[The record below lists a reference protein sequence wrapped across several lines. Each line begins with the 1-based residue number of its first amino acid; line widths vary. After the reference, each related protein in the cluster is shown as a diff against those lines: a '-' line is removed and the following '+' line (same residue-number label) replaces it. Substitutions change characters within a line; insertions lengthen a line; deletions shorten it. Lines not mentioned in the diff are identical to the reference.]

1 MGEAIKL
8 MENTKVKTFSVYN
21 DGVFKRTRRDFRVVS
36 PDEVTVAMCKSAG
49 IDVANATLTD
59 KVKKAEPAVKA
70 PGETQPIPAEDAPQA
85 TLIPEGLDEW
95 DEKTLKDYAQ
105 EQDIPTHPAA
115 RKPGI
120 IAAITRHYK
129 ELAKQTGA
137 E

>member
-8 MENTKVKTFSVYN
+8 MENTKVKTFSIYN
-21 DGVFKRTRRDFRVVS
+21 DGVFKRNRRDFRVVS
-36 PDEVTVAMCKSAG
+36 PDEITEAMCKSAG
-49 IDVANATLTD
+49 VALTWATVT
-59 KVKKAEPAVKA
+59 KEVKKAEPVKA
-70 PGETQPIPAEDAPQA
+70 PDVVVEPTSDIPAD
-85 TLIPEGLDEW
+85 LDEW

-105 EQDIPTHPAA
+105 EKDIPTHPAA

-129 ELAKQTGA
+129 ELAKEEA

>member
-21 DGVFKRTRRDFRVVS
+21 EGVFKRNRRDFRVVS
-36 PDEVTVAMCKSAG
+36 PDEITEAMCKSAG
-49 IDVANATLTD
+49 VSLTWATVTK
-59 KVKKAEPAVKA
+59 KVKKAEPVKA
-70 PGETQPIPAEDAPQA
+70 PEPTEPSDAPPA
-85 TLIPEGLDEW
+85 SSIPEDLDGW

-115 RKPGI
+115 RKPGL

-129 ELAKQTGA
+129 ELAKSG
-137 E
+137 EED